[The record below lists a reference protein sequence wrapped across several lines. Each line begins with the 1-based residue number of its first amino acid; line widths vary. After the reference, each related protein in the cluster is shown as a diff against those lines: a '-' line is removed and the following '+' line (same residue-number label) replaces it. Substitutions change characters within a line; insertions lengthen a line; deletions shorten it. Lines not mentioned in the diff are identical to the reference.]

1 MTEAFQNSQP
11 ERQVSFFSR
20 LKQSLIAHLGAFRK
34 DPNTYL
40 TDLPSY
46 TVASTVEYVG
56 HKISF
61 GHIDRKIPWKVE
73 DNNGNKVHAM
83 KVYGLSNSMNQVNRG
98 QNTSNTSGSIS
109 PAEATVSPDLIDEA
123 PENARKELLG
133 ATLRTAANALII
145 GMDLFPGVGYI
156 ADTLE
161 AVNWGLR
168 TTSIVYPS
176 FRNFNL
182 TPDMGGKGMMVGL
195 GAQALDFAVLGG
207 MAPGSASSIILHGGQ
222 IYYDLGLIKKH
233 IINPLDFLK
242 VGINR
247 LRNRNTDTGEEDTN

>member
-1 MTEAFQNSQP
+1 MYYAIGSPVELLLHKLTDGEVKRKLPFRQATSGQQAPTLNTSIPANLTEASESSSQEEETP
-11 ERQVSFFSR
+11 EIIR
-20 LKQSLIAHLGAFRK
+20 
-34 DPNTYL
+34 
-40 TDLPSY
+40 
-46 TVASTVEYVG
+46 
-56 HKISF
+56 
-61 GHIDRKIPWKVE
+61 
-73 DNNGNKVHAM
+73 M
-83 KVYGLSNSMNQVNRG
+83 K
-98 QNTSNTSGSIS
+98 
-109 PAEATVSPDLIDEA
+109 
-123 PENARKELLG
+123 LLG